1 MRTLILNTTNL
12 VQDGNNNKLVYN
24 FPNSVKFTDS
34 YVALSSLQMFYSWN
48 NISTA
53 LGNTV
58 LQYVWYDA
66 AGTGTT
72 YTINIAPGIYEISTL
87 NQLLQYE
94 FIKNGHYLVNA
105 VGDYVYYAQF
115 TLNPS
120 RYAVQINTYMFPLAL
135 PSGYTNPA
143 AIPFPRTV
151 LSNPQI
157 ILPANINQIFGYS
170 AGFTTSNNLN
180 NTIGNVPTTLYQE
193 KNQTTGTISY
203 LSTVSPNVQP
213 NSSLLLNLS
222 NVDNAYSSPTGII
235 YTIVPSVGIG
245 EVINEKPPQFI
256 WNKLIQGTYNQITLN
271 ILGSNN
277 SPIAISDPSM
287 TFVLVIGEKSELSW

>member
-1 MRTLILNTTNL
+1 MRTLILNSTNL
-12 VQDGNNNKLVYN
+12 VADGNNNRLVYN

-48 NISTA
+48 NISVA
-53 LGNTV
+53 LGNTS
-58 LQYVWYDA
+58 LQYVWFDA
-66 AGTGTT
+66 GGVGTT
-72 YTINIAPGIYEISTL
+72 YTIDIAPGIYEISTL

-94 FIKNGHYLVNA
+94 FIANGHYLVNSI
-105 VGDYVYYAQF
+105 GDYIYYAEF
-115 TLNPS
+115 TLNPT

-135 PSGYTNPA
+135 PAGYTNPA

-157 ILPANINQIFGYS
+157 ILPANINEIFGYI

-180 NTIGNVPTTLYQE
+180 NTIGNVPTTAYQE

-203 LSTVSPNVQP
+203 LSTTSPNVQP
-213 NSSLLLNLS
+213 NSSLLINLS
-222 NVDNAYSSPTGII
+222 NVDNSYSSPTGII
-235 YTIVPSVGIG
+235 YTVVPSVGIG
-245 EVINEKPPQFI
+245 EIINEKPPQFI
-256 WNKLIQGTYNQITLN
+256 WNKLLQGTYNQLQLT

-277 SPIAISDPSM
+277 SAITIGDPSM
-287 TFVLVIGEKSELSW
+287 TFVLVIAEKGELSW